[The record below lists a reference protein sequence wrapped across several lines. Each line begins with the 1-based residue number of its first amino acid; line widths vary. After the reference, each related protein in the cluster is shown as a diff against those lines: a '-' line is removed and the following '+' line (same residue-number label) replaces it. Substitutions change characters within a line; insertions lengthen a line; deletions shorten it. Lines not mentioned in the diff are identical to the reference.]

1 MSVCPFCQ
9 HRNPEDAKSCEACG
23 VVFDSLE
30 DSLERGE
37 RYEDRE
43 RQLLDEEAARRE
55 KEAAR
60 REKEAAR
67 REKEAAKKAFVR
79 PIGAWVSLSVF
90 TILFCLTAAR
100 SSLFGDSVPLQ
111 LLSTFPGLIALCCV
125 VNINSCKTHKR
136 QTENEQ
142 KATFFCFIGIVL
154 GIILL
159 VAAAV

>member
-43 RQLLDEEAARRE
+43 RQLLEEEAAR
-55 KEAAR
+55 K
-60 REKEAAR
+60 
-67 REKEAAKKAFVR
+67 EKEAAKKAFVR

-125 VNINSCKTHKR
+125 VNINSCKTNKR

>member
-1 MSVCPFCQ
+1 MRVCPFCQ
-9 HRNPEDAKSCEACG
+9 HQNPEDAKSCEACG

-30 DSLERGE
+30 RGE

-43 RQLLDEEAARRE
+43 RQLLEEEAARRE

-60 REKEAAR
+60 KEKEAA
-67 REKEAAKKAFVR
+67 EKAFVR

-125 VNINSCKTHKR
+125 VNINSCKTNKR